1 MNGISLLFIGIIGIS
16 AWQFA
21 EPGNQQWGVA
31 QQVPS
36 GTTAWHNQ
44 DQNQQ
49 APINN
54 VNEWMQ
60 YLQNS
65 HMQQYGQYPGEQVQR
80 QILNMPL
87 WSVPAYNQ
95 NTTLNWWQ
103 RGRNPFHIT
112 L

>member
-1 MNGISLLFIGIIGIS
+1 MGLVFCLLGYLGTSVWQSNEETSNGSTAMLL
-16 AWQFA
+16 
-21 EPGNQQWGVA
+21 
-31 QQVPS
+31 

-95 NTTLNWWQ
+95 TQ
-103 RGRNPFHIT
+103 H
-112 L
+112 